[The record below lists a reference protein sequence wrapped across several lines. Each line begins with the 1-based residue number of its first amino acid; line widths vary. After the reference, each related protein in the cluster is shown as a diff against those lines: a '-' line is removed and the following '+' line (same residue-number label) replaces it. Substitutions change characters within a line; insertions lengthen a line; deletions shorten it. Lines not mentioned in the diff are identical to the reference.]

1 MRGFTLVELIIY
13 IAILV
18 VILVL
23 AVSFLWMI
31 VSGNIK
37 EGFFQEVQ
45 QNGRFALTKITQE
58 IKKATGIISPSL
70 AGSANFLSLRMADP
84 NLNPTI
90 FDVDNGK
97 LRIIQGSNP
106 SYYLTT
112 DQVIVSN
119 LQFTNL
125 SYENTPGAIQ
135 IDITIDH
142 LNPGGRMEY
151 QASVNLKSTVSLVPG
166 GAALTFERLKPTAH
180 TDILGRTT
188 NPGLAY
194 DEPNG
199 TTWATTVYRDT
210 GDSITFHTWQM
221 PTKSY
226 TNLVLKYRYHADSA
240 TDDKYGVA
248 YSTTGCSGAFTY
260 LISPTSIGAPD
271 TTVSAGLSPSQDL
284 SQLCLKI
291 NSEQIRAPDSKN
303 LYTRDIWTE
312 GTY

>member
-1 MRGFTLVELIIY
+1 MRNETGQTLIELTVALGIFIIVISVLVY
-13 IAILV
+13 LILNSYV
-18 VILVL
+18 AGRL
-23 AVSFLWMI
+23 AS
-31 VSGNIK
+31 
-37 EGFFQEVQ
+37 E
-45 QNGRFALTKITQE
+45 ITQ
-58 IKKATGIISPSL
+58 
-70 AGSANFLSLRMADP
+70 ANFLAEEGLETARSIRDNNWQGLTGETTE
-84 NLNPTI
+84 TI
-90 FDVDNGK
+90 DGK
-97 LRIIQGSNP
+97 FTRTIKIEEIDSDRKKIT
-106 SYYLTT
+106 SR
-112 DQVIVSN
+112 VSW
-119 LQFTNL
+119 QFTEQRSQEVKLVTHLTNWQKMA
-125 SYENTPGAIQ
+125 PG
-135 IDITIDH
+135 
-142 LNPGGRMEY
+142 
-151 QASVNLKSTVSLVPG
+151 V
-166 GAALTFERLKPTAH
+166 ERLKPTAH

-312 GTY
+312 GF